1 MSSWAFSSSL
11 FCVLYPVLPV
21 SLDCSF
27 CVVSSV
33 FSQPLLFTTAV
44 YDTALRLLS
53 ACRVCL
59 VLFQRQMCNIAAIVF
74 VHKAYTQNLIWL
86 HWDGIIGECCV
97 TRGQITH
104 NSNGAQYACFQWA
117 TTERS

>member
-1 MSSWAFSSSL
+1 M
-11 FCVLYPVLPV
+11 LPV
-21 SLDCSF
+21 SLDCPF

-44 YDTALRLLS
+44 YSTALRLLS
-53 ACRVCL
+53 ACRDCL

-74 VHKAYTQNLIWL
+74 VHKAYKQNLIWL
-86 HWDGIIGECCV
+86 YWDGIIGECCV
-97 TRGQITH
+97 TRGHITH
-104 NSNGAQYACFQWA
+104 NGNGAQYACFQWA